1 MKNEWGINTSSG
13 AILVNIDFFE
23 KIQVKKVRKISD
35 LLFIQLEDF
44 QTFSILEKDWIEI
57 QQEIRENKINSLI
70 KKIKLK

>member
-70 KKIKLK
+70 KKN

>member
-1 MKNEWGINTSSG
+1 MKNEWVINTSSG

-44 QTFSILEKDWIEI
+44 QTFSISEKDWIEI

>member
-1 MKNEWGINTSSG
+1 MKNEWVINTSVG

-44 QTFSILEKDWIEI
+44 QTFSISEKDWIEI

-70 KKIKLK
+70 KKN